1 MTDPIVIADQRWFD
15 VSTYSSWD
23 DYNFKRPVGDTVLTV
38 LARRD
43 LFLDAARELNNPML
57 TNMSPEALAAL
68 TFAQTYVEEK
78 WDHQPPWD
86 GDSANP
92 IFNWVHPV
100 VLDQPDLSEWLYSDE
115 LDQLR
120 SEYWW
125 ATYFSFPL
133 GVFQRLGVGKGTDVD
148 EALRGMRPPNANAP
162 RLAGYAYPV
171 GNQLYLQTAE
181 TAYWYADYLKYGA
194 QRYGAFTPQVL
205 DTRIDFPAADSEF
218 DQIGCAAHAVTSPP
232 EYAQYPGLCQL
243 FNAPF
248 AAELRRELTQPE
260 TAAFWNVMRFVHA
273 GARQREGGAS
283 PDFPGN
289 GQPAIFA
296 LRYGERSPE
305 PGGRA
310 VADVSAFALLTTVYS
325 DSILLDFTNW
335 DANRAALIVTPSD
348 TTRSDGIDR
357 QVSERNKAIY
367 VIEHLGSEAIYPE
380 RDARFWLARIGCTLN
395 QLNMTILA
403 VAIFCLIRA
412 RKQPHS
418 STRWSSRRATI
429 RSKRHGRRCVTR
441 HCSKRDMKLT
451 LAWRRGRR
459 NLIRFVLEARF
470 LSVLSPRY
478 SVLFSCVIIR
488 SDVRNLSEKNR
499 WRFAP

>member
-68 TFAQTYVEEK
+68 IFAQTYVEEK

-100 VLDQPDLSEWLYSDE
+100 VLDQPNVAEWLYSNE

-133 GVFQRLGVGKGTDVD
+133 GVFQRLGVGKGTDFD

-181 TAYWYADYLKYGA
+181 TAYWYADYLKYRA
-194 QRYGAFTPQVL
+194 QRYGAFAPQL
-205 DTRIDFPAADSEF
+205 WIRASTCLLRIRSSIRLVVQLMPSHRRRNMHS
-218 DQIGCAAHAVTSPP
+218 IRGCANWSMRRS
-232 EYAQYPGLCQL
+232 LLSC
-243 FNAPF
+243 
-248 AAELRRELTQPE
+248 AA
-260 TAAFWNVMRFVHA
+260 N
-273 GARQREGGAS
+273 
-283 PDFPGN
+283 
-289 GQPAIFA
+289 
-296 LRYGERSPE
+296 
-305 PGGRA
+305 
-310 VADVSAFALLTTVYS
+310 
-325 DSILLDFTNW
+325 
-335 DANRAALIVTPSD
+335 
-348 TTRSDGIDR
+348 
-357 QVSERNKAIY
+357 
-367 VIEHLGSEAIYPE
+367 
-380 RDARFWLARIGCTLN
+380 
-395 QLNMTILA
+395 
-403 VAIFCLIRA
+403 
-412 RKQPHS
+412 
-418 STRWSSRRATI
+418 
-429 RSKRHGRRCVTR
+429 
-441 HCSKRDMKLT
+441 
-451 LAWRRGRR
+451 
-459 NLIRFVLEARF
+459 
-470 LSVLSPRY
+470 
-478 SVLFSCVIIR
+478 
-488 SDVRNLSEKNR
+488 
-499 WRFAP
+499 